1 VLRDRDGWEVESPAQ
16 LGIVC
21 FRRVPPGVPAE
32 ELDRVND
39 ELVAA
44 AVADGYAAPSSTVL
58 DGRTVI
64 RLCTINPRT
73 TFADVET
80 TIERLERL

>member
-1 VLRDRDGWEVESPAQ
+1 LRRRDGWEVVSRAQ

-21 FRRVPPGVPAE
+21 FRRVAARVGAE
-32 ELDRVND
+32 DLDRMND
-39 ELVAA
+39 ELVRA

-58 DGRTVI
+58 DGRTAI

-73 TFADVET
+73 TFADIDT

>member
-1 VLRDRDGWEVESPAQ
+1 
-16 LGIVC
+16 
-21 FRRVPPGVPAE
+21 
-32 ELDRVND
+32 VND
-39 ELVAA
+39 ELVRA
-44 AVADGYAAPSSTVL
+44 AVADGYAAPSSTLV